1 MKGVERAKI
10 FLGMPENLYE
20 KGRGEWGKDMVVE
33 EEESAR
39 WKGRGQEKRKR
50 VVRVVDGCWMKKG
63 QQLL

>member
-1 MKGVERAKI
+1 VKGVEQVKI
-10 FLGMPENLYE
+10 FSGMPDNLYE
-20 KGRGEWGKDMVVE
+20 KGRGEWGEDMVVE

-50 VVRVVDGCWMKKG
+50 VVRVVQGCWMKKG

>member
-1 MKGVERAKI
+1 
-10 FLGMPENLYE
+10 MPENLYE